1 MFNAFRMFAGR
12 NTDVAMMC
20 AHDLYQGIAIK
31 LKPRHEGSYAVEQ
44 IAQGGCAA
52 SILGVKTRL
61 DKTQSNLV

>member
-31 LKPRHEGSYAVEQ
+31 LKPRHEGS
-44 IAQGGCAA
+44 
-52 SILGVKTRL
+52 
-61 DKTQSNLV
+61 